1 MLEKCLMAVT
11 QGTLTGLYVPTTN
24 IWDVNQI
31 YSVEVNSPE
40 FKELL
45 VRLYQNLNLIST
57 VLNLKDSAYY
67 DTNEFVTGQSYFPD
81 PTLNSSTSTVATY
94 RPVYRKVINFPG
106 GLTINGVNTANHGID
121 INSGFTF
128 TRIYAVASDT
138 TNLNYIPIPYAS
150 GAAGTDVELSVSST
164 QVIITTSS
172 DRTSF
177 NFCYAVLEFM
187 KF

>member
-1 MLEKCLMAVT
+1 MAT
-11 QGTLTGLYVPTTN
+11 QGINYGLTVPTTN
-24 IWDVNQI
+24 VWDADAARLQDI
-31 YSVEVNSPE
+31 SVTSPE

-67 DTNEFVTGQSYFPD
+67 DTNEFVTGQSYFPN
-81 PTLNSSTSTVATY
+81 PALNSSTSTVATY
-94 RPVYRKVINFPG
+94 RPTYRLVVNFPG
-106 GLTINGVNTANHGID
+106 GLTINGVNTAPHHLS

-138 TNLNYIPIPYAS
+138 TNLKYIPIPYAS
-150 GAAGTDVELSVSST
+150 GAAGTDIELSVDST
-164 QVIITTSS
+164 NVIITTSS
-172 DRTSF
+172 NRSSF
-177 NFCYAVLEFM
+177 NVCYCVLEFM